1 MYSERLEKSMKM
13 EFVKRGTNTASN
25 YKLAR

>member
-1 MYSERLEKSMKM
+1 MEM
-13 EFVKRGTNTASN
+13 EFVKRWTNTASN

>member
-1 MYSERLEKSMKM
+1 MKM
-13 EFVKRGTNTASN
+13 EFVKRWTNTAST